1 MDSEF
6 KFKIEG
12 DPFQKFAIQLKRM
25 EQIVD
30 RLENQNQKVKKRS
43 IKELADH
50 CGVAE
55 LTVRNWITDGKVKA
69 KRLGRKI
76 FIDEEEFQKALSDV
90 KSIKYK
96 RN

>member
-1 MDSEF
+1 MKLEF
-6 KFKIEG
+6 DFE
-12 DPFQKFAIQLKRM
+12 PFQKIFDKLDELDKKF
-25 EQIVD
+25 D

-69 KRLGRKI
+69 QRLGRRI
-76 FIDEEEFQKALSDV
+76 FIEEAEFQKALSEV

>member
-1 MDSEF
+1 MEKVIQVHGLSRQEF
-6 KFKIEG
+6 FNAFE
-12 DPFQKFAIQLKRM
+12 
-25 EQIVD
+25 
-30 RLENQNQKVKKRS
+30 RLEERLAQIESKSPKVKKRS
-43 IKELADH
+43 VKELADH

-69 KRLGRKI
+69 ERLNRRI
-76 FIDEEEFQKALSDV
+76 FIEEEEFQKALSEV

>member
-1 MDSEF
+1 MENVFQVQGLSRQEF
-6 KFKIEG
+6 YNAIERIE
-12 DPFQKFAIQLKRM
+12 QKLNL
-25 EQIVD
+25 
-30 RLENQNQKVKKRS
+30 LESKSQKVKKRS
-43 IKELADH
+43 VKELADH

-69 KRLGRKI
+69 ERLGRRI
-76 FIDEEEFQKALSDV
+76 FIEEEEFQKALSEV

>member
-1 MDSEF
+1 MKLVLDVEPLQQIF
-6 KFKIEG
+6 NKLEELDKKF
-12 DPFQKFAIQLKRM
+12 
-25 EQIVD
+25 D
-30 RLENQNQKVKKRS
+30 RLENQSQKVKKHS

-55 LTVRNWITDGKVKA
+55 LTVRNWITDGKIKA
-69 KRLGRKI
+69 ERVGRRI
-76 FIDEEEFQKALSDV
+76 FIEDKEFQKALSEV

>member
-1 MDSEF
+1 MKVTFD
-6 KFKIEG
+6 
-12 DPFQKFAIQLKRM
+12 DNPFQQIYTQLERL
-25 EQIVD
+25 EQKLD
-30 RLENQNQKVKKRS
+30 RLESKSPKVKKRS
-43 IKELADH
+43 VKELADH

-69 KRLGRKI
+69 QRIGRRI
-76 FIDEEEFQKALSDV
+76 FIEEEEFQNSLSEI

>member
-1 MDSEF
+1 MEKVIQVHGLSRQEF
-6 KFKIEG
+6 FDAFE
-12 DPFQKFAIQLKRM
+12 
-25 EQIVD
+25 
-30 RLENQNQKVKKRS
+30 RLEERLTQIESKSPKVKKRS
-43 IKELADH
+43 VKELADH

-69 KRLGRKI
+69 QRIGRRI
-76 FIDEEEFQKALSDV
+76 FIEEEEFQKSLSEI

>member
-1 MDSEF
+1 M
-6 KFKIEG
+6 KFTLDVE
-12 DPFQKFAIQLKRM
+12 PLQR
-25 EQIVD
+25 IVTHLERLEEKLD
-30 RLENQNQKVKKRS
+30 RLENQNLKVKKRS

-69 KRLGRKI
+69 ERIGRRI
-76 FIDEEEFQKALSDV
+76 FIEEAEFQKALSEV

>member
-1 MDSEF
+1 MKLEF
-6 KFKIEG
+6 DFE
-12 DPFQKFAIQLKRM
+12 PFQKIFDKLDELDKKF
-25 EQIVD
+25 D
-30 RLENQNQKVKKRS
+30 RLENQNKKVKKRS

-69 KRLGRKI
+69 QRLGRRI
-76 FIDEEEFQKALSDV
+76 FIEEAEFQKALSEV

>member
-1 MDSEF
+1 MRVTFD
-6 KFKIEG
+6 
-12 DPFQKFAIQLKRM
+12 DNPFQQIYTQLERL
-25 EQIVD
+25 EQKLD
-30 RLENQNQKVKKRS
+30 RLESKSPKVKKRS
-43 IKELADH
+43 VKELADH

-69 KRLGRKI
+69 QRIGRRI
-76 FIDEEEFQKALSDV
+76 FIEEEEFQKSLSEI

>member
-1 MDSEF
+1 MNNPFETISERLNT
-6 KFKIEG
+6 IELLLNEIKA
-12 DPFQKFAIQLKRM
+12 PKK
-25 EQIVD
+25 ES
-30 RLENQNQKVKKRS
+30 ENKLHSV
-43 IKELADH
+43 KELSDK

-69 KRLGRKI
+69 QRLGRRI
-76 FIDEEEFQKALSDV
+76 FIEEEEFQKALSEV

>member
-1 MDSEF
+1 MNQEW
-6 KFKIEG
+6 KLVLEG
-12 DPFQKFAIQLKRM
+12 GPLQQIAIQLERL
-25 EQIVD
+25 EQKID
-30 RLENQNQKVKKRS
+30 RLESKSPKVKKRS
-43 IKELADH
+43 VKELADH

-69 KRLGRKI
+69 NRIGRRI
-76 FIDEEEFQKALSDV
+76 FIEEEEFQNALSEI

>member
-1 MDSEF
+1 MKLVFDVE
-6 KFKIEG
+6 
-12 DPFQKFAIQLKRM
+12 PFQQIYTQLERL
-25 EQIVD
+25 EQKVD

-43 IKELADH
+43 VKELADH

-69 KRLGRKI
+69 QRIGRRI
-76 FIDEEEFQKALSDV
+76 FIEEAEFQKALSEV

>member
-1 MDSEF
+1 MKLVFDVEPLQQ
-6 KFKIEG
+6 IITQLERLE
-12 DPFQKFAIQLKRM
+12 QKL
-25 EQIVD
+25 D
-30 RLENQNQKVKKRS
+30 RLESQNQKVKKRS

-69 KRLGRKI
+69 ERIGRRI
-76 FIDEEEFQKALSDV
+76 FIEEKEFKKALSEV